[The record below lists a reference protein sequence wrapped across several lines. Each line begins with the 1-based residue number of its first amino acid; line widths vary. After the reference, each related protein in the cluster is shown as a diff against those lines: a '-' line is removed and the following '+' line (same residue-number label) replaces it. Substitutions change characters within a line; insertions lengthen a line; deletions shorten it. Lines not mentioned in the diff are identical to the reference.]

1 MKTKLLSAVAVGAI
15 LAAPSMAVAD
25 EGWYVSGA
33 LGYGAPGDVDVSG
46 SLNGEIQGAGD
57 IREKLAL
64 GYQWNN
70 NWRLEGELAHR
81 FNDTGA
87 VGNFE
92 NSSSDFQVWSGML
105 NLIYDFDTGSFW
117 TPYIGGGLGWV
128 QSEISAAGWDTGTY
142 NASSNF
148 VTVDDSDAALGY
160 QLIAGIGWELA
171 RNLTLDTEYR
181 YFGYGDTDY
190 APNLELDRV
199 GGHEAW
205 IGLRYLFSAPEPA
218 APPPPPPPPPPRR
231 LRRRLRRLRRRC
243 VTTLASWSTSLGIA
257 PRSPAR
263 LLR

>member
-46 SLNGEIQGAGD
+46 SLNGEIQGEGD

-64 GYQWNN
+64 GYAWAN

-87 VGNFE
+87 VGHFE

-105 NLIYDFDTGSFW
+105 NLIYDFDTDSFW
-117 TPYIGGGLGWV
+117 TPYIGAGLGWV
-128 QSEISAAGWDTGTY
+128 QSDVSAMGYDTGTY
-142 NASSNF
+142 VPTSNF
-148 VTVDDSDAALGY
+148 IDVDDSDAALGY
-160 QLIAGIGWELA
+160 QLIAGIGWELS

-205 IGLRYLFSAPEPA
+205 IGLRYMFSAPEPA
-218 APPPPPPPPPPRR
+218 A
-231 LRRRLRRLRRRC
+231 
-243 VTTLASWSTSLGIA
+243 
-257 PRSPAR
+257 
-263 LLR
+263 